1 MITLTAPGGQEH
13 CSRPGGDDMSTTQL
27 PPEDRSGAV
36 RQGRSK
42 PPAPARR
49 FDRRALLL
57 GAAGTGAG
65 ITAGLVAGAAPA
77 QAAQAN
83 GTPVELGESNTAT
96 GTTAIS
102 TNSGYGLWASS
113 TGHAGVRGDTTLA
126 TSSGVSGHD
135 DSGSASGTG
144 TAGTSTNGTGVSGAS
159 TTGAGVLGRSTANAG
174 VFGSSDTGFGVLAAN
189 GAFSISGDGALG
201 VLGPAVF
208 SRSGIATVTG
218 TKKKP
223 KSSVVVSALQGPL
236 TPASMILATS
246 QSSAAGV
253 AYAVPDLKAKS
264 FTIHLTK
271 SVSTPVKIAWLIIE
285 NPA

>member
-1 MITLTAPGGQEH
+1 
-13 CSRPGGDDMSTTQL
+13 MSATQQS
-27 PPEDRSGAV
+27 PDDRSGAAS
-36 RQGRSK
+36 QAGAK

-65 ITAGLVAGAAPA
+65 VTAGLVAGAAPA

-83 GTPVELGESNTAT
+83 GTPVELGDSNTAT

-102 TNSGYGLWASS
+102 TSSGYGLWASS
-113 TGHAGVRGDTTLA
+113 AGHAGIRGDTTVA

-135 DSGSASGTG
+135 DSGSATGTG
-144 TAGTSTNGTGVSGAS
+144 TAGTSANGTGVSGVS
-159 TTGAGVLGRSTANAG
+159 TTGAGVLGRSTSNAG
-174 VFGSSDTGFGVLAAN
+174 VFGASDSGFGVLAAN

-208 SRSGIATVTG
+208 SRSGIATVAG

-236 TPASMILATS
+236 SPASMILATS
-246 QSSAAGV
+246 QSAAAGV
-253 AYAVPDLKAKS
+253 GYVVPDLKAKS

-271 SVSTPVKIAWLIIE
+271 SVNTSVKIAWLVIE

>member
-1 MITLTAPGGQEH
+1 
-13 CSRPGGDDMSTTQL
+13 MSTTQQ
-27 PPEDRSGAV
+27 PPEDRSGSASLAP
-36 RQGRSK
+36 GK

-65 ITAGLVAGAAPA
+65 ITAGLVASAAPA
-77 QAAQAN
+77 QAAPAN

-102 TNSGYGLWASS
+102 TSSGYGLWASS
-113 TGHAGVRGDTTLA
+113 TGHAGVRGDTTDA
-126 TSSGVSGHD
+126 AGSGVSGHD

-144 TAGTSTNGTGVSGAS
+144 TAGSSANGTGVSGVS
-159 TTGAGVLGRSTANAG
+159 TTGAGVSGRSTNNAG
-174 VFGSSDTGFGVLAAN
+174 VYGASDTGFGVLAAN

-236 TPASMILATS
+236 SPASMILATS
-246 QSSAAGV
+246 QSSAAAV
-253 AYAVPDLKAKS
+253 AYVTADLKAKS
-264 FTIHLTK
+264 FTIYLTK
-271 SVSTPVKIAWLIIE
+271 SVSTAVNIAWLVIE